1 MAIYRISPAKEQMK
15 KLDETSFEA
24 QGMTEQNVQ
33 DLLMQDENIEAI
45 ASGVL
50 IVDEKYNKWPG
61 SQREMDL
68 LGVDQQANL
77 VVIELKRVKDGGHM
91 ELQAIR
97 YAAMIANLTFD
108 ELVDVYAKYKN
119 SRNVM
124 MRCGENFSKS
134 QAQQALLD
142 HFGWSEPKPE
152 EFGENVK
159 IILASADF
167 SKELTTSVLWLND
180 NYNMGI
186 RCVRMR
192 PYQDQDT
199 ADIFLDI
206 QTIIPLPEA
215 EDYQLGRDK
224 KNKIRREAN
233 RNTNL
238 YNIEVDGNSYENL
251 PHNRMMLHFIVAALK
266 SSDGTPEKILKLCKE
281 VDVISSPLKSF
292 KGILTAKEVRQELL
306 LSSKDP
312 RIGVRFYAESDDQLV
327 HGDNVTYVVRQ
338 GWNSKDALAVAE
350 KLKSEFPELG
360 IEYERAGC

>member
-1 MAIYRISPAKEQMK
+1 MAIYCIRPAKEQMK
-15 KLDETSFEA
+15 KLDETSFEV

-45 ASGVL
+45 APGVL

-119 SRNVM
+119 SRND
-124 MRCGENFSKS
+124 ESEESFSKS
-134 QAQQALLD
+134 QAQQDLLD

-159 IILASADF
+159 IILSSADF

-206 QTIIPLPEA
+206 QAIIPLPEA

-233 RNTNL
+233 RNTNQ
-238 YNIEVDGNSYENL
+238 YNIEVNGKRHENL

-266 SSDGTPEKILKLCKE
+266 SSDGTPEKIRKLCKE
-281 VDVISSPLKSF
+281 AGTSYPLKHF
-292 KGILTAKEVRQELL
+292 KGILTAKEVRQKLL

-327 HGDNVTYVVRQ
+327 HRDNVTYVVRQ

>member
-1 MAIYRISPAKEQMK
+1 MAIYRISPDKDQMQ

-24 QGMTEQNVQ
+24 QGMMEQNVQ
-33 DLLMQDENIEAI
+33 DLLMQDENIDAI
-45 ASGVL
+45 APRVL

-119 SRNVM
+119 SRND
-124 MRCGENFSKS
+124 ESEESFSKS
-134 QAQQALLD
+134 QAHQDLLD

-152 EFGENVK
+152 EFGEYVK
-159 IILASADF
+159 IVLASADF

-186 RCVRMR
+186 CCVRMR
-192 PYQDQDT
+192 PCQDRDT
-199 ADIFLDI
+199 GTIFLDI

-215 EDYQLGRDK
+215 EDYQLGREK
-224 KNKIRREAN
+224 KNKIRREASKN
-233 RNTNL
+233 RDQ
-238 YNIEVDGNSYENL
+238 YNIKVDGEKHENL
-251 PHNRMMLHFIVAALK
+251 PHKKMMLYLIVAALE
-266 SSDGTPEKILKLCKE
+266 SRDGAPGRIRKLCKE
-281 VDVISSPLKSF
+281 AGTGYPLKHF
-292 KGILTAKEVRQELL
+292 KGRLTAEEVRQELNRN
-306 LSSKDP
+306 SKDS
-312 RIGVRFYAESDDQLV
+312 RRDARFYAESDGQLV
-327 HGDNVTYVVRQ
+327 YREDVTYVVRQ
-338 GWNSKDALAVAE
+338 GWNSKDAIAVAE

-360 IEYERAGC
+360 IEYERAGH